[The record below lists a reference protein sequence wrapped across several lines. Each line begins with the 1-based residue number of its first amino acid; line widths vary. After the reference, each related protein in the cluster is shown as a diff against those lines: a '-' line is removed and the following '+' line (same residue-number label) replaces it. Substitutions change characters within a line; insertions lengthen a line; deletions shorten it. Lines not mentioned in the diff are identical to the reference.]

1 MTRVVGIDPSLTGT
15 GICVGTSLAEHVE
28 ANSYTITTDSKE
40 PMGDRLARIYGATGE
55 LADGHRFL
63 AVMED
68 MPKHAH
74 SAGLTAMAH
83 GVVRL
88 ALHHAGAHVITVP
101 PATLKKYATGKG
113 TATKADMRM
122 ALYQRVGIDLRDDD
136 QVDAWWLRALGYQML
151 GCPLVDLPKA
161 HVAALDK
168 LRLPGGVS

>member
-1 MTRVVGIDPSLTGT
+1 MRVVGIDPSLTGT
-15 GICVGTSLAEHVE
+15 GICADGECATV
-28 ANSYTITTDSKE
+28 TTKPGQ
-40 PMGDRLARIYGATGE
+40 PMGERLALIYAAVGGC
-55 LADGHRFL
+55 ADGSPWL

-101 PATLKKYATGKG
+101 PSTLKKYATGKG

-151 GCPLVDLPKA
+151 GYPLVDLPKA
-161 HVAALDK
+161 QMAALDK

>member
-1 MTRVVGIDPSLTGT
+1 MRVVGIDPSLTGT
-15 GICVGTSLAEHVE
+15 GICVGTSIAEHVE

-40 PMGDRLARIYGATGE
+40 PMGERLAHIYGATVGE
-55 LADGHRFL
+55 FDGHRFL

-88 ALHHAGAHVITVP
+88 ALHHAAAHVLTVP
-101 PATLKKYATGKG
+101 PSTLKKYATGKG

-122 ALYQRVGIDLRDDD
+122 ALYQRAGIDLRDDN
-136 QVDAWWLRALGYQML
+136 QVDAWWLRALGHQML
-151 GCPLVDLPKA
+151 GEPVVDLPKA

>member
-1 MTRVVGIDPSLTGT
+1 MRVLGIDPSLTGT
-15 GICVGTSLAEHVE
+15 GICADGECATV
-28 ANSYTITTDSKE
+28 TTKPE
-40 PMGDRLARIYGATGE
+40 QPMGERLAGIYAAVGSH
-55 LADGHRFL
+55 ADGSPWL

-88 ALHHAGAHVITVP
+88 ALHHAAAHVLTVP
-101 PATLKKYATGKG
+101 PSTLKKYATGKG

-122 ALYQRVGIDLRDDD
+122 ALYQRAGLDLRDDN
-136 QVDAWWLRALGYQML
+136 QVDAWWLRALGHQML
-151 GCPLVDLPKA
+151 SAPVVDLPKA
-161 HVAALDK
+161 HMAALDK

>member
-1 MTRVVGIDPSLTGT
+1 MRVIGIDPSLTGT
-15 GICVGTSLAEHVE
+15 GLCVDGKHFTV
-28 ANSYTITTDSKE
+28 TTKPE
-40 PMGDRLARIYGATGE
+40 QPMGERLALIYAAVAGC
-55 LADGHRFL
+55 ADGSPWL

-68 MPKHAH
+68 MPKHAQ

-88 ALHHAGAHVITVP
+88 ALHQSGARVLTVP

-122 ALYQRVGIDLRDDD
+122 ALYQRVGIDLRDDN
-136 QVDAWWLRALGYQML
+136 QVDAYWLHALGHHLL
-151 GCPLVDLPKA
+151 GEPLVVMPKLPKA

-168 LRLPGGVS
+168 LTLPDGVS